1 MGVVGFEPTTLG
13 LEDPCSVQ
21 LSYTSVELEKRFLI
35 KFGWHG
41 RIRTYTLGI
50 NSALYCRYTTC
61 QQRGIHPHS
70 FTLAYPEGIEPPT
83 RWLTATCSTA
93 ELRVNLGRPCWDR
106 TSDMQGQ
113 SLPFYR

>member
-61 QQRGIHPHS
+61 QQRGISPA
-70 FTLAYPEGIEPPT
+70 FFYTGLPGGNRTPDT
-83 RWLTATCSTA
+83 V
-93 ELRVNLGRPCWDR
+93 VNSHL
-106 TSDMQGQ
+106 
-113 SLPFYR
+113 LYR